1 MGSHTSTFRRVTR
14 ARIDPSRISNGFVLI
29 GRESGEKGAQSQS
42 QSHSQIPNPNPK
54 SQSQIPIPIPI
65 PIPIWREYERHK
77 HRSPG
82 LETFATEQQPDSR
95 TTRQK
100 DGGEEDV
107 DREQGDGEGRQHR
120 HRPRERPQPDRQA
133 PPQCQEDAD
142 AFGGKTERKRKKPS
156 ERGERRV

>member
-1 MGSHTSTFRRVTR
+1 MGQSHIDVPPGDTSTTHRSPSELQRFCIDWQSRAEKR
-14 ARIDPSRISNGFVLI
+14 ARN
-29 GRESGEKGAQSQS
+29 
-42 QSHSQIPNPNPK
+42 PNPNPN
-54 SQSQIPIPIPI
+54 PIPS
-65 PIPIWREYERHK
+65 WREYERHK
-77 HRSPG
+77 YRSPWP
-82 LETFATEQQPDSR
+82 ETFATEQQPDSR

-107 DREQGDGEGRQHR
+107 DWEQGDGEGRQHR
-120 HRPRERPQPDRQA
+120 HRPRIRPQPDRQA

>member
-1 MGSHTSTFRRVTR
+1 MGHIDVPPGDTSTTHRSPSDLQRFCIDWQRERRKGR
-14 ARIDPSRISNGFVLI
+14 A
-29 GRESGEKGAQSQS
+29 
-42 QSHSQIPNPNPK
+42 
-54 SQSQIPIPIPI
+54 IPISIPI

-77 HRSPG
+77 YRSPPR
-82 LETFATEQQPDSR
+82 LETFATEQQPDPR

-107 DREQGDGEGRQHR
+107 DREQGDGEGGQHR
-120 HRPRERPQPDRQA
+120 HRPRERPQPDRET

-142 AFGGKTERKRKKPS
+142 AFGGKAERKRKKPS